1 MPSPAGLLAFTRD
14 ESLIEALRATMDA
27 QHQVSIVT
35 TDGALSDHLLAS
47 LTRAVLIDSAASHF
61 PVAQLTARLKAQ
73 FPDLVLVVAG
83 TVADQGALAS
93 QITDG
98 SVFRFLHKPV
108 STQRVKLFVE
118 SAFRRSDTAPAAIAA
133 ATPTPPVRTPSGP
146 RSRTPLVLAAVVAA
160 IAVAGGLWLA
170 NRDATPTAATSR
182 ATRPVAEAA
191 GRAPAPAEL
200 DPETLG
206 VLERADAA
214 HARGSLVAPPGDSA
228 ADLYR
233 QALAREPGS
242 ARAGAGLDAVVDRL
256 LGTAEQALVAERP
269 DDAARLVDFAR
280 GLRPDQPRVAFLA
293 AQVAKERERQLLAT
307 ARRAAA
313 GGDLDRAIAVLES
326 GSSTGSELLGA
337 AKRDLQ
343 QREIEK
349 EAANFLALAD
359 ARLKSGALLEPAQDN
374 ARFYLESARA
384 LMPQGAAL
392 QPVERAL
399 RAALVDAAN
408 GAIATSDL
416 AAAERLIA
424 AGGESGVSREDLA
437 GLRRTLEAARI
448 EGKARALTS
457 LSQAF
462 AERLRQNRLVEPADD
477 SARSVYLRMREADPQ
492 HPSTLAARDALGRE
506 MMRESQ
512 VALARSDLPGAERW
526 IAQAE
531 ALGITG
537 AEVTNAKRDLAT
549 QRARAA
555 RATDVVPVGQL
566 KLVRMVEPRY
576 PADAQA
582 RGEAGWVDL
591 EFTVSPTG
599 TVVDIRVV
607 GASSAGVFDEAASDA
622 LARWRFK
629 PVERNGVAV
638 PQRARLRIRFD
649 LK

>member
-1 MPSPAGLLAFTRD
+1 MAESPAQRNRDEAAHRPGRAPMPSPAGLLAFTRD

-214 HARGSLVAPPGDSA
+214 LARGSLVAPPGDSA

-242 ARAGAGLDAVVDRL
+242 ARAGAGLD
-256 LGTAEQALVAERP
+256 TAEQALVAERP

-462 AERLRQNRLVEPADD
+462 AERLRQNRLSSRPTTAHDR
-477 SARSVYLRMREADPQ
+477 STCGCARPIRSI
-492 HPSTLAARDALGRE
+492 HPPSR
-506 MMRESQ
+506 
-512 VALARSDLPGAERW
+512 
-526 IAQAE
+526 
-531 ALGITG
+531 
-537 AEVTNAKRDLAT
+537 
-549 QRARAA
+549 
-555 RATDVVPVGQL
+555 RATP
-566 KLVRMVEPRY
+566 
-576 PADAQA
+576 
-582 RGEAGWVDL
+582 
-591 EFTVSPTG
+591 
-599 TVVDIRVV
+599 
-607 GASSAGVFDEAASDA
+607 SAG
-622 LARWRFK
+622 K
-629 PVERNGVAV
+629 
-638 PQRARLRIRFD
+638 
-649 LK
+649 